1 MLSKQAIMEYQA
13 IYKKVYGEDISYEQ
27 AMEKGTQLLR
37 LFQLIYQ
44 PIPKDWLKR
53 LKEGGEYQNAQNL

>member
-1 MLSKQAIMEYQA
+1 MLSKEAIMEYQV
-13 IYKKVYGEDISYEQ
+13 IYKKVYGEEISYKE
-27 AMEKGTQLLR
+27 AMEKGSQLLR

-53 LKEGGEYQNAQNL
+53 LKEGGEHQNDKTI